1 MKSTRLQRLHLT
13 LGGQFLGWTDSREEV
28 SFDLLSEI
36 RADPDAGAGE
46 IFARHLANDGIVSL
60 DVHGQQSFAVHI
72 KPKERKM
79 LEARAIELHGSDEVD
94 FERVMKAQWSV
105 ATPNRSGIVVPNDAW
120 DLETFNSSNPI
131 GAWNH
136 RTSFSGPEMII
147 SRWLFTGHKNT
158 RPTSNLIGF
167 AEMVPH
173 DINPLASTVFGL
185 YQFGAM
191 NTFSPGFLMGKV
203 DFQEDGPII
212 FGTAEDPNELVELSF
227 VPVPRHA
234 DAVRLAVNGGAVEL
248 GPLRKL
254 ITVQMAVAYAD
265 PMQVVGFAL
274 LEALAK
280 KLGLVDAKALVDL
293 GTDGIEALELPG
305 DEWNRDEEKGK
316 ALSDKQIAWHLRN
329 REWSEHF
336 LDDTENQAA
345 WDRFRAAT
353 SKDDSDKTLLI
364 AARAAGLTEEA
375 NALERVMALEA
386 ENSVEPKPAPEV
398 VEPEEN
404 SDDGAGDQDPEPQV
418 FTLKDLHLDD
428 AFSSLRADAERL
440 TGRLIIIPD

>member
-36 RADPDAGAGE
+36 RAEPDTGPGE
-46 IFARHLANDGIVSL
+46 IFARHLADDGVVSL
-60 DVHGQQSFAVHI
+60 DVYGQQSFAVHI

-94 FERVMKAQWSV
+94 FERVMKAQWSA

-120 DLETFNSSNPI
+120 DLEVFNKSNPI

-136 RTSFSGPEMII
+136 RTSLSGPEMII
-147 SRWLFTGHKNT
+147 SRWLFTGHKNS
-158 RPTSNLIGF
+158 RPSSNLIGF

-191 NTFSPGFLMGKV
+191 NTFSPGFLPGMI
-203 DFQEDGPII
+203 DFQNDGPVI
-212 FGTAEDPNELVELSF
+212 FGSVDDPNELVELSF
-227 VPVPRHA
+227 VPVPRHP
-234 DAVRLAVNGGAVEL
+234 DAVRLAVNGGSVEL
-248 GPLRKL
+248 GPLREL
-254 ITVQMAVAYAD
+254 IVVQMAVAYAD
-265 PMQVVGFAL
+265 PMQVVGFAI

-280 KLGLVDAKALVDL
+280 KLGLVDANALVDL
-293 GTDGIEALELPG
+293 GAEGIEALELPG
-305 DEWNRDEEKGK
+305 SEEG
-316 ALSDKQIAWHLRN
+316 AGSTLASDQQMAHILRHAESDFPEGMETEGWARFAGATN
-329 REWSEHF
+329 DGD
-336 LDDTENQAA
+336 LD
-345 WDRFRAAT
+345 AT
-353 SKDDSDKTLLI
+353 LVI

-375 NALERVMALEA
+375 NALERVMVLEA
-386 ENSVEPKPAPEV
+386 ANSVEPEPVPEV

-404 SDDGAGDQDPEPQV
+404 SDDGADDHDQEAESFSAED
-418 FTLKDLHLDD
+418 LKSALREQFSTFRAEKERLQGHLD
-428 AFSSLRADAERL
+428 
-440 TGRLIIIPD
+440 IPN